1 MSTFDFAY
9 ELSPGEISD
18 CVQGVGEIASE
29 IFGPIK
35 PITFKNVSETLTAS
49 GSYARFSRL
58 VIAESSVIAS
68 VVIEGTV
75 FTPTADSREEEDDD
89 GEPIRVW
96 QGAVFDFETDSA
108 DQSFN
113 VSHHLGTLTVN
124 AIGDIEVDLKET
136 IDAEN
141 PDPASIGP
149 PPTLNDQFALS
160 DIRAI
165 FLA

>member
-18 CVQGVGEIASE
+18 CVQTVGEMAVE
-29 IFGPIK
+29 VFGPIK
-35 PITFKNVSETLTAS
+35 PITFKSVTETLTAT

-58 VIAESSVIAS
+58 VIAESSVISS

-75 FTPTADSREEEDDD
+75 FTPSGDWREEEDDD

-96 QGAVFDFETDSA
+96 AGSVFDFETDSA
-108 DQSFN
+108 DQSMN

-124 AIGDIEVDLKET
+124 AIGDIEVDLSET
-136 IDAEN
+136 IDEKN
-141 PDPASIGP
+141 PDPVSIGP
-149 PPTLNDQFALS
+149 PPTLTDQFALS